1 MTGSQHLSVHIAR
14 PVRDVYAF
22 VSDPANLPR
31 WAPGLGG
38 AVVQEGGRWFV
49 ETPAGRAQVTFA
61 APNELGVLDHDVVT
75 PTGETVHVPL
85 RALADGDG
93 SEVVFTL
100 RRRPGMS
107 DAELAR
113 DAAAV
118 RQDLATLRAVLEGGA
133 GAAS

>member
-1 MTGSQHLSVHIAR
+1 MAESQHLSVHIER
-14 PVRDVYAF
+14 PVHDVYAF
-22 VSDPANLPR
+22 VADPANLPR

-38 AVVQEGGRWFV
+38 AVVEEGGRWFV
-49 ETPAGRAQVTFA
+49 ETAAGRAQITFA

-85 RALADGDG
+85 RALADGAG

-100 RRRPGMS
+100 RRQPGMS
-107 DAELAR
+107 DADLER

-118 RQDLATLRAVLEGGA
+118 RRDLATLKEVLEGGS
-133 GAAS
+133 GG